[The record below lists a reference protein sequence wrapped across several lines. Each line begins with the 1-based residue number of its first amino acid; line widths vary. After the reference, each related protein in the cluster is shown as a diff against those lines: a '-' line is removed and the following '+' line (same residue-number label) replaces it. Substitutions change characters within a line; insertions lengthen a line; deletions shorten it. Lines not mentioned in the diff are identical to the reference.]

1 MGDLDLKPLSK
12 TLVYIPISK
21 EFFLCRTIM
30 DVWKG
35 NKRVTANYPKKN
47 DGEKGE
53 QNIKY
58 GIFLH
63 HIIHFL
69 LIMTPRIHIWKPW
82 VGWRRRFLVFDL
94 KLSNSFSKRGWE
106 VLWKREKKNEKNY
119 MFGSWKVQRKEKK
132 ILRLCLVL
140 IKFERKCKRN
150 KIERKSKRK

>member
-94 KLSNSFSKRGWE
+94 KLSNSLSKRGWE
-106 VLWKREKKNEKNY
+106 VLWKREKKKWKELYVWFPESTKERKKNIKA
-119 MFGSWKVQRKEKK
+119 MFGSHKIWEKM
-132 ILRLCLVL
+132 
-140 IKFERKCKRN
+140 
-150 KIERKSKRK
+150 

>member
-1 MGDLDLKPLSK
+1 MKPISK

-82 VGWRRRFLVFDL
+82 VGWRRRFVVFDL

-119 MFGSWKVQRKEKK
+119 MFGSRKVQRKEKK
-132 ILRLCLVL
+132 NTKAMFGFYKIWG
-140 IKFERKCKRN
+140 KMQMKKN
-150 KIERKSKRK
+150 KEEK